1 MINTEVLGLEIRQF
15 VSEGSTKTFVP
26 RIVGQTSNSISVK
39 NKTSWSEDSF
49 LMAVKNVDEELV
61 DVCSK
66 ILCEFRSFGCDIN
79 WGNGKVTPS
88 FVPSYNKKQEN
99 KLFVV

>member
-1 MINTEVLGLEIRQF
+1 
-15 VSEGSTKTFVP
+15 
-26 RIVGQTSNSISVK
+26 
-39 NKTSWSEDSF
+39 
-49 LMAVKNVDEELV
+49 MAVKNVDEELV